1 MHKLKITAEK
11 HGIRIFLDEF
21 ELESVTDY
29 TVTYETNSTAE
40 LTIKLMV
47 SNPNIFADDSSN
59 YLSSNA

>member
-29 TVTYETNSTAE
+29 TVKYESNRTAE

-47 SNPNIFADDSSN
+47 SNPNIFADNSSN